1 MISYLAFMAT
11 LAGIYALLSI
21 ALVLVW
27 GQGGMVNLGLVGFY
41 ALGAYASALVAGAAV
56 PVWVAWLCAAALP
69 AGIGLVLSYVTRSLR
84 GDYLAIVSLGFAEV
98 IRLIAMNETWLTG
111 GSDGLS
117 GIRSPMKV
125 ELGSWHAGFYLLLT
139 WLVLAVVAF
148 AISRILGSPYG
159 RALRSVRDDDQV
171 AAVAGKPVLSLKLKT
186 FSVSCGI
193 AGLAGAL
200 YGHLTSYIS
209 PDGFVPLLTTYIF
222 LAVTAGGHTR
232 IAGAI
237 AGSVLVIFV
246 LELTRFAAAS
256 IPKLDAVRVAS
267 LREVVIAIALI
278 VVMQRIPQGLF
289 QIKNEAAG
297 SAPQGRDRSVQATD
311 DTSR

>member
-21 ALVLVW
+21 ALVVVW

-41 ALGAYASALVAGAAV
+41 ALGAYASALVAGAAA
-56 PVWVAWLCAAALP
+56 PIWFAWLCAAALP
-69 AGIGLVLSYVTRSLR
+69 AAIALVLCYVTRTLR

-98 IRLIAMNETWLTG
+98 VRLVAMNETWLTG

-117 GIRSPMKV
+117 GIRSPMKA
-125 ELGSWHAGFYLLLT
+125 ELGGWHPAFYLLLT
-139 WLVLAVVAF
+139 WLIVAVVAF
-148 AISRILGSPYG
+148 ALSRLLRSPYG
-159 RALRSVRDDDQV
+159 RALRAVRDDDQV
-171 AAVAGKPVLSLKLKT
+171 AAVAGKPVLPLKLKT
-186 FSVSCGI
+186 FCLGCAI

-237 AGSVLVIFV
+237 AGAILVVSV
-246 LELTRFAAAS
+246 LELTRFAAAAL
-256 IPKLDAVRVAS
+256 PGLDAVRVAS
-267 LREVVIAIALI
+267 LREVVIAAALI
-278 VVMQRIPQGLF
+278 AVMQRMPQGLF
-289 QIKNEAAG
+289 RIKNESSRPAQADPAAPHPPSDG
-297 SAPQGRDRSVQATD
+297 D
-311 DTSR
+311 SR